1 MTEVDVVKSFNAVRY
16 RCLFVFTLLL
26 TLVALMMPGPMIE
39 SLRSWVLGWWPWRGS
54 GMDSGV
60 VSADKLIHAGLF
72 ALCGWALVRGWMSA
86 AQRWLLLFVPMM
98 AFGVVTEVLQLFVPG
113 RGADPLDLVA
123 DGVGAAMGMAFAV
136 RQIKQSSP
144 V

>member
-1 MTEVDVVKSFNAVRY
+1 
-16 RCLFVFTLLL
+16 
-26 TLVALMMPGPMIE
+26 
-39 SLRSWVLGWWPWRGS
+39 
-54 GMDSGV
+54 
-60 VSADKLIHAGLF
+60 
-72 ALCGWALVRGWMSA
+72 GWMSA

-123 DGVGAAMGMAFAV
+123 DAVGAAMGMAFAV